1 MKKTILTL
9 VAGCLLSGSLFPA
22 AAGVTDNSGAVEV
35 RQESDGRSR
44 MAYRG
49 FIGGMM
55 LHTGYVC
62 SRDIT
67 LMTPSGPD
75 NISVGGAP
83 FGVGG
88 AIRFMFGRPLRVGA
102 EGYVSTLTYGEHR
115 SHAKTGWGGVLADGA
130 WKLGGC
136 RVFVGGTVGGGSQTN
151 TTILSPVGNDYLTED
166 AVSYRKYGFIA
177 VAPFAGVEVAVT
189 RKVNV
194 VFKADWMLNVS
205 NPQDDFVTGPR
216 LYVGFMFGHLD

>member
-62 SRDIT
+62 SR
-67 LMTPSGPD
+67 
-75 NISVGGAP
+75 
-83 FGVGG
+83 
-88 AIRFMFGRPLRVGA
+88 
-102 EGYVSTLTYGEHR
+102 
-115 SHAKTGWGGVLADGA
+115 
-130 WKLGGC
+130 
-136 RVFVGGTVGGGSQTN
+136 
-151 TTILSPVGNDYLTED
+151 
-166 AVSYRKYGFIA
+166 
-177 VAPFAGVEVAVT
+177 
-189 RKVNV
+189 
-194 VFKADWMLNVS
+194 
-205 NPQDDFVTGPR
+205 
-216 LYVGFMFGHLD
+216 